1 MRERKVT
8 EDVLRLR
15 TLGGVSLARGG
26 QRLSEFLAGSKR
38 VALLIYLAL
47 GDPEQV
53 YERDEIMALFWPE
66 KSEEKA
72 RAALRQQLHVLR
84 RDLGPDLIAS
94 EGSRIRLAHGVL
106 QCDVRTLESRLAEGQ
121 LAEALNEYRGDFLKG
136 FYVPGAPDFEEWAAG
151 LARRV
156 RDKAA
161 GAGRRL
167 AAAHRDEGDL
177 PAAVRSLRRVL
188 EIAPYDQRSL
198 RALMELLMT
207 AGENG
212 QAILEYEAFADRL
225 ANDLDTHPA
234 PETAALLS
242 QARVGAERD
251 RPREPLSSPTPRS
264 RTGQLPDFDDRERV
278 SSAPVPA
285 DRSIPPSP
293 VAQDAG
299 MSSSSTGRPSWS
311 RRGWWSGIAVSA
323 FVLSGVVM
331 QNGET
336 SRNAPASAAIRLV
349 VAPLEDLGP
358 TDSAYFAAGLT
369 DELVSRLAAVPGL
382 EVVSAVHRDGSL
394 PDGDPRALASELDAR
409 YVVAGSVRREP
420 AGSSPDRVRVLARVV
435 RADDGVEVWGEIYES
450 YLDDIFDVQ
459 SRIAQAVTEAVG
471 LELVDATIA
480 PVPPTRNPEAYTF
493 YLRGWDFLRREWIAE
508 PLRLAMDMF
517 SRATSL
523 DPSFAA
529 AWAGLSLAGS
539 ELYMAGWA
547 EEDVR
552 DQAIAA
558 ATRALDLDPED
569 PYGNLAMAM
578 VHYRIHLDYEAAD
591 RYLEIADASMP
602 GDPEILLAWAY
613 VSRRKGAWQRSI
625 GLHRRV
631 LEREPLV
638 SRGRSGLAWTFVHLR
653 RYREAD
659 RVLTEALELFP
670 DRRGFHGTRAMVH
683 LIGWG
688 DTERAR
694 QILAEAMGRLAA
706 SPVGYDWFALEM
718 FDRRF
723 EAALG
728 ALPDDPGEPQ
738 LDRGFVHGLLGDP
751 RAAAAALDSAR
762 THFEGRLALF
772 PDRNRTNHPERARLL
787 SFLALAYAG
796 LGMERAALEA
806 GRTAMEILP
815 VSRDALEGPRLVE
828 RVARAHSLLG
838 RNQTAVELLAAIV
851 EDHPSE
857 ASRHTLRL
865 DPRYDDLRGDPAF
878 EALVGN
884 GTSEAG
890 EGR

>member
-1 MRERKVT
+1 MT
-8 EDVLRLR
+8 EEVLRLR
-15 TLGGVSLARGG
+15 TLGAVSLARGG
-26 QRLSEFLAGSKR
+26 ERLSEFLAGPKR
-38 VALLIYLAL
+38 VALLIYLTL
-47 GDPEQV
+47 GDSEQV
-53 YERDEIMALFWPE
+53 YERDEILALFWPE
-66 KSEEKA
+66 TTEEKA

-84 RDLGPDLIAS
+84 KDLGPGLIAS
-94 EGSRIRLAHGVL
+94 EGPRIRLAPGAL
-106 QCDVRTLESRLAEGQ
+106 ECDVRTFESRVAEGR
-121 LAEALNEYRGDFLKG
+121 LSEALSEYRGDFLQG
-136 FYVPGAPDFEEWAAG
+136 FFISGAPDFEAWAAR

-161 GAGRRL
+161 GAARTL
-167 AAAHRDEGDL
+167 ALAHRDRGDV
-177 PAAVRSLRRVL
+177 PASVRSLRRVL

-198 RALMELLMT
+198 RVLMEVLMT

-212 QAILEYEAFADRL
+212 QAIVEYETFANRL

-234 PETAALLS
+234 PETAALLD
-242 QARVGAERD
+242 QARMRAERD
-251 RPREPLSSPTPRS
+251 HPREPLASPAPPNMGPVDFEEGTPEPP
-264 RTGQLPDFDDRERV
+264 T
-278 SSAPVPA
+278 PVPA
-285 DRSIPPSP
+285 DRRSAASP
-293 VAQDAG
+293 VVEDAG
-299 MSSSSTGRPSWS
+299 QSSPSAQRPSWG
-311 RRGWWSGIAVSA
+311 RRAWLTGIAVAAFILSA
-323 FVLSGVVM
+323 SVM
-331 QNGET
+331 LNGAT
-336 SRNAPASAAIRLV
+336 SRDVPASPAIRLA
-349 VAPLEDLGP
+349 VAPLGDLGP
-358 TDSAYFAAGLT
+358 PDSAYFAAGLS

-382 EVVSAVHRDGSL
+382 EVVSGVNREDGFL
-394 PDGDPRALASELDAR
+394 DGDPRALATELDAR
-409 YVVAGSVRREP
+409 YVLAGSVRREP
-420 AGSSPDRVRVLARVV
+420 AGPSPDRVRVVARVV
-435 RADDGVEVWGEIYES
+435 RADDGVEVWSEIYES

-459 SRIAQAVTEAVG
+459 GRIAQAVTEAVG

-552 DQAIAA
+552 DEAIAA
-558 ATRALDLDPED
+558 ATRALDLDPDD

-578 VHYRIHLDYEAAD
+578 VHYRIHLDYETAD
-591 RYLEIADASMP
+591 RYLALADASLP

-613 VSRRKGAWQRSI
+613 VSRRTGAWERSI

-631 LEREPLV
+631 LEREPRV
-638 SRGRSGLAWTFVHLR
+638 SRGRSGLAWTFVHLG

-659 RVLTEALELFP
+659 RVLAEALELFP

-694 QILAEAMGRLAA
+694 QILEEAMGRLDI
-706 SPVGYDWFALEM
+706 SRVGYDWFALEM
-718 FDRRF
+718 FDRRL

-728 ALPDDPGEPQ
+728 ALPDDPGEAQ
-738 LDRGFVHGLLGDP
+738 LDRGFVHRFLGDP
-751 RAAAAALDSAR
+751 WDATAALDSAR
-762 THFEGRLALF
+762 AHFEGRLGLF
-772 PDRNRTNHPERARLL
+772 SERDERGHPERARVL

-796 LGMERAALEA
+796 LGMEGAALEA

-828 RVARAHSLLG
+828 RVARAHALLG
-838 RNQTAVELLAAIV
+838 RNETAVKLLAEIV
-851 EDHPSE
+851 DDHPSE
-857 ASRHTLRL
+857 VSRHTLRL

-878 EALVGN
+878 EALVEGE
-884 GTSEAG
+884 TSKAG
-890 EGR
+890 DGG